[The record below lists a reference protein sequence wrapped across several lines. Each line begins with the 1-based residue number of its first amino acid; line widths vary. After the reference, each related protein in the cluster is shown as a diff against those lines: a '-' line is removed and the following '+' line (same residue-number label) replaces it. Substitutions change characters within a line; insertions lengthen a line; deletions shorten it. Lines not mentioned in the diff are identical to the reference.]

1 MANAAVLERRVVD
14 ALRRA
19 GYSNAGVTLVV
30 GASGGPDSS
39 ALLYA
44 LDRLKAAHGLSLH
57 VAHLN
62 HNFRGQEAED
72 DATFVADAAREL
84 GLPVTVAKE
93 DPHEYQRKRGISS
106 FEQGAREMRY
116 AFMARVARD
125 AGARAVTVGHTAD
138 DLAETVMLHVLRGAG
153 LHGLRGMAEVSEWP
167 WPADAGGLQLFRPL
181 LDVTKDQTAEY
192 CRQIGRP
199 YREDSGNYMW
209 RFTRNRLRH
218 DLMPRLAQDYNPQV
232 RNALVRLARTAAEEL
247 DFVERELDRVWPD
260 VAGRTPDAGEH
271 SIPEV
276 RYSRTAMAA
285 VHPLLQRLALR
296 RGYILVTGNST
307 RLRESHLVAMEG
319 LVLGEQ
325 SGRTLE
331 LPGGVRLRREYGE
344 LVLTRSQEPDC
355 PYPELHGG
363 YSVPLPAEAGVETV
377 VSAGP
382 WLVTMQVGMA
392 GEEPSWAGAGAG
404 GGDQWTAC
412 LDRGALGDVVTVRA
426 WRPGDRI
433 QPLGMR
439 GRKKLQD
446 LFTDLRVPRRWRGR
460 VPLFESA
467 TGIAWVVGHRIAE
480 WAKVDAEAGEQVL
493 WVRFSRIQTGLS
505 SPETGEPGDC

>member
-1 MANAAVLERRVVD
+1 MANAAGLERQVAA

-19 GYSNAGVTLVV
+19 GYSNTGVTLVV
-30 GASGGPDSS
+30 GVSGGPDSS

-44 LDRLKAAHGLSLH
+44 LDRLREAHGLSLH

-72 DATFVADAAREL
+72 DAAFVAEVSKEL

-93 DPHEYQRKRGISS
+93 DPHEYQSKRGISS

-116 AFMARVARD
+116 AFMARVAKD

-153 LHGLRGMAEVSEWP
+153 LYGLRGMAEVSEWP
-167 WPADAGGLQLFRPL
+167 WPANSGGLQLFRPL

-192 CRQIGRP
+192 CREIGRT
-199 YREDSGNYMW
+199 YREDSGNYLW
-209 RFTRNRLRH
+209 RFTRNKLRH

-247 DFVERELDRVWPD
+247 DFVEGELDRVWPG
-260 VAGRTPDAGEH
+260 VAVESQG
-271 SIPEV
+271 EV
-276 RYSRTAMAA
+276 RFSRTALGGLHS
-285 VHPLLQRLALR
+285 VLQRLALR
-296 RGYILVTGNST
+296 RGYILVTGDAT

-319 LVLGEQ
+319 LALGKRG
-325 SGRTLE
+325 GRSLE
-331 LPGGVRLRREYGE
+331 LPGGVILRQEYGE
-344 LVLTRSQEPDC
+344 LVLTRDRQADC
-355 PYPELHGG
+355 PYPELDGEH
-363 YSVPLPAEAGVETV
+363 PILLPVEPGVETV

-392 GEEPSWAGAGAG
+392 AGEPSWSGAEDG
-404 GGDQWTAC
+404 WTAC
-412 LDRGALGDVVTVRA
+412 LDRGALGEGALVRA

-446 LFTDLRVPRRWRGR
+446 LFTDLRVPRHWRGR
-460 VPLFESA
+460 VPLLESA
-467 TGIAWVVGHRIAE
+467 RGIAWVVGHRITD
-480 WAKVDAEAGEQVL
+480 WAKVNTEAGAQVL
-493 WVRFSRIQTGLS
+493 WVRFSQGRDTTI
-505 SPETGEPGDC
+505 